1 MNEQTTL
8 EQIPEN
14 SYFEQLRQKALNEKR
29 LKEKEPLI
37 KFLENLFPF
46 TKGGEAG
53 YYETLNY
60 TPADTKDLV
69 EKFQSKE
76 NRTLGGFQKTVTKK
90 YEDFNGRGAGT
101 LYLSDDNG
109 KAKFNFYP
117 APPKEWIEK
126 QNLINARSEFVANF
140 FAHTAPVTTPFA
152 MKTVPTNVV
161 LKDSYGTNLKGTL
174 PGSKGGQTLLQQ
186 RRSNNYLRRYKNE
199 GSKIEW
205 IKKNRPDLLNK
216 SSEIAKSDIVNNVV
230 NKSPVDVRAII
241 KIAKQNHISYKQAE
255 AYLDLLKTGIRPDM
269 TIKPGSSTD
278 KRISTN
284 PLSETSDITYASKD
298 DIRNAEIALK
308 VQGKTPST
316 ENIYNYL
323 NEYKTDQT
331 IVPKKDW
338 YNPKFKKTSAED
350 LFVYAKDPK
359 DFKRFNT
366 LEEARAE
373 ATADLLITRAGGKK
387 WSGIEAEI
395 GNPTYGEPTEFVKL
409 YAKGASKD
417 VLVLP
422 YNKWHQQTKNPFKV
436 PKDVANKLRKMEEG
450 RQIDLIDDVPPT
462 YIEKVTKKGNVVRK
476 KARIKFPKGT
486 VDKWIKYVDDEI
498 AWQTH
503 QQRVDEKFA
512 KELYKK
518 HGIEYKQG
526 KTVFSRDK
534 SHAVP
539 RSEGGPGYT
548 FLEAWWSNQQRGS
561 KEILKP
567 EILDQLGIPKT
578 WEDYFWRWRQQEG
591 VGEPVTDLGKL
602 ADIKWEDYERAMN
615 GVNVNEIKLD
625 RKTINHL
632 IQRQIE
638 DPTTFN
644 QPGKLGATVGEDFEI
659 LVKRTKGL
667 NPDDELLGEINP
679 KEFDLRWRAANFE
692 ESINAKPDWLKER
705 DLSNYKI
712 RQKKWADKQMNKAKS
727 ESKKLRTRSRK
738 QGQGDFDKQ
747 LQNLQLEEGIKK
759 EIGVELI
766 SEKDFL
772 DLLNKGEYKDF
783 LNTIFPDRY

>member
-1 MNEQTTL
+1 VMKQPTLHPAQIAPSFFNEYKSFGDLKEAYKNKTIGKQYIDNEINKLNAAWNLLPDSGKQTVMSGLQVLGNTYQDLRTVEGNEKYDPGAWLTAGTFRGL
-8 EQIPEN
+8 EGIGWLADTIIAKPT
-14 SYFEQLRQKALNEKR
+14 SYALHNWAGIDKRGANAAGLAADILLGDKALSKLGK
-29 LKEKEPLI
+29 LKHLSK
-37 KFLENLFPF
+37 
-46 TKGGEAG
+46 
-53 YYETLNY
+53 LN
-60 TPADTKDLV
+60 
-69 EKFQSKE
+69 
-76 NRTLGGFQKTVTKK
+76 R
-90 YEDFNGRGAGT
+90 
-101 LYLSDDNG
+101 
-109 KAKFNFYP
+109 
-117 APPKEWIEK
+117 
-126 QNLINARSEFVANF
+126 
-140 FAHTAPVTTPFA
+140 
-152 MKTVPTNVV
+152 
-161 LKDSYGTNLKGTL
+161 
-174 PGSKGGQTLLQQ
+174 
-186 RRSNNYLRRYKNE
+186 
-199 GSKIEW
+199 
-205 IKKNRPDLLNK
+205 LNK
-216 SSEIAKSDIVNNVV
+216 SKKFNPAKIIDEVNSYSPTTLNHSKRLIQFNPEINLDHFLF
-230 NKSPVDVRAII
+230 DEVR
-241 KIAKQNHISYKQAE
+241 
-255 AYLDLLKTGIRPDM
+255 D
-269 TIKPGSSTD
+269 
-278 KRISTN
+278 
-284 PLSETSDITYASKD
+284 
-298 DIRNAEIALK
+298 AEIFLK
-308 VQGKTPST
+308 SRGKTPNT

-323 NEYKTDQT
+323 SEYRGVDHT

-350 LFVYAKDPK
+350 LFIYAKDPK
-359 DFKRFNT
+359 DFKKFNT
-366 LEEARAE
+366 FKEAHAE
-373 ATADLLITRAGGKK
+373 ATADLLVTRSGGKR

-395 GNPTYGEPTEFVKL
+395 GNPAYGEPTEFVKF

-417 VLVLP
+417 VQVLP

-450 RQIDLIDDVPPT
+450 RQINLIDDQPPT
-462 YIEKVTKKGNVVRK
+462 YIKKITKGGNVVRK

-503 QQRVDEKFA
+503 QQGVDEKFA

-518 HGIEYKQG
+518 HGIPYTRG

-567 EILDQLGIPKT
+567 EILRELGIPKT
-578 WEDYFWRWRQQEG
+578 WEEYFYRWWQQEG

-625 RKTINHL
+625 RKTINNL

-638 DPTTFN
+638 DPTTFSK
-644 QPGKLGATVGEDFEI
+644 PGTIGATIGEDFDI
-659 LVKRTKGL
+659 LVKKTKGL
-667 NPDDELLGEINP
+667 EPNDELLGEINP
-679 KEFDLRWRAANFE
+679 REFDLRWRAATFE
-692 ESINAKPDWLKER
+692 ESINAKPTWLKER
-705 DLSNYKI
+705 DLSLYKI
-712 RQKKWADKQMNKAKS
+712 RQKKWVDKQMSKAKS
-727 ESKKLRTRSRK
+727 ESKKLRTRARK

-766 SEKDFL
+766 SEKEFL
-772 DLLNKGEYKDF
+772 DILNKGEYKDF